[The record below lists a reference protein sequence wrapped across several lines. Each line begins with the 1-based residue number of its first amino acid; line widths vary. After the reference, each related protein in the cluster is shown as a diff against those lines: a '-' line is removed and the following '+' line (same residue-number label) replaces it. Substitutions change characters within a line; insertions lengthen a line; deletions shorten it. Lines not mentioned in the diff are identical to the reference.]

1 MSDIIEQERPPL
13 PPKKKSIFREYA
25 EALLVALIL
34 ALVIRSFIVQAFKIP
49 SGSMLETLQIGD
61 HLLVNKFLYGLKWP
75 FSDRYVIQGIDP
87 ERGDIV
93 VFKYPNNPG
102 IDYIKRIVG
111 LPGDVVE
118 IRNKQLIRN
127 GQPVS
132 ESYIKLSQS
141 ALMLPVRD
149 NYGPVTVPQ
158 GQYFVM
164 GDNRDDSQD
173 SRFWG
178 FVSRPAMHGKAW
190 RIYWSS
196 EGLGNVRWSRFG
208 KLVE

>member
-1 MSDIIEQERPPL
+1 MTDTGSGAVAA
-13 PPKKKSIFREYA
+13 KKSMFREMM
-25 EALLVALIL
+25 EALLVALAL
-34 ALVIRSFIVQAFKIP
+34 AFVIRTFIVQAFKIP

-75 FSDRYVIQGIDP
+75 FSDNYAIQGADP

-93 VFKYPNNPG
+93 VFRYPNNKD

-111 LPGDVVE
+111 LPGDTIE
-118 IRNKQLIRN
+118 IRNKQLFRN
-127 GQPVS
+127 GQAVQ
-132 ESYIKLSQS
+132 ENYIRHSQPT
-141 ALMLPVRD
+141 LVVPVRD
-149 NYGPVTVPQ
+149 NFGPVTVPS
-158 GQYFVM
+158 GKYFMM

-178 FVSRPAMHGKAW
+178 FVDRGDLHGKAW

-208 KLVE
+208 RSVE